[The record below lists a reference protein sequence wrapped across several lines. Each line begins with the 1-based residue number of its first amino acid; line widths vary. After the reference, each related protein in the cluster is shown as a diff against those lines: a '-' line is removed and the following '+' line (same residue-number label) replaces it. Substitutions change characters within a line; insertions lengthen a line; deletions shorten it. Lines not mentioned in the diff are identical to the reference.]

1 MDEEEE
7 ETTSKHCCSGLAFT
21 LVTILIG
28 FDLITDL
35 SVIIHLARQGT
46 YLVTAFSSLFFLANG
61 IICASVYSVR
71 IAYGLA
77 ERRHPLRIALLTLLN
92 IPLQLAIISHRF
104 VIASKKCDGPGPD
117 SEARRRR
124 EWICAQI
131 LLVHAVVDSGP
142 QFILNSSL
150 ILYSTSDIHVMQV
163 VSTVNSFCS
172 CIVGVAVF
180 EKVRSKRALS
190 SYSHVTSL
198 TNLLVVSLGLT
209 ARLSCFLSL
218 LIRYGYKVLLSTVA
232 VHVAIIIA
240 VYSAIYGFRK
250 SLIYSYFTIWTYI
263 SPSEGYRPEGEIL
276 FCNLLFAIQ
285 SAVAT
290 TIIWNDSWRF
300 LGIIS
305 LASTSLGLLLTVVYY
320 TMLRKA
326 IRHENIWQN
335 VMKPIAAVCIWTNCH
350 ETEVTLPDLPPVVL
364 TDTET
369 KSRTLLS
376 HSCHGKISEQ
386 EFERDS

>member
-1 MDEEEE
+1 MDEEE

-21 LVTILIG
+21 LITILIG

-35 SVIIHLARQGT
+35 SVIIHLARQGVFI
-46 YLVTAFSSLFFLANG
+46 VTAFSSFFFVANG

-71 IAYGLA
+71 IAYGLS
-77 ERRHPLRIALLTLLN
+77 ERRHPLRIAFLTLLN

-131 LLVHAVVDSGP
+131 LLVHAVVNSGP
-142 QFILNSSL
+142 QFILNSSY
-150 ILYSTSDIHVMQV
+150 ILNSTCEVHVMQV
-163 VSTVNSFCS
+163 VSTINSFCT

-190 SYSHVTSL
+190 SYSLMTSF
-198 TNLLVVSLGLT
+198 TNLLVISSNLT
-209 ARLSCFLSL
+209 ARLSSFLSL
-218 LIRYGYKVLLSTVA
+218 LIRYGYTALLSTVA
-232 VHVAIIIA
+232 VHLAIIIA
-240 VYSAIYGFRK
+240 IYSAIYGFRK
-250 SLIYSYFTIWTYI
+250 SLIYSYFTIWTHI
-263 SPSEGYRPEGEIL
+263 SPSESYRPEGEIL
-276 FCNLLFAIQ
+276 LCNTLFTIQ
-285 SAVAT
+285 SALAILV
-290 TIIWNDSWRF
+290 IWNEKLQF

-305 LASTSLGLLLTVVYY
+305 LVSTCLGLISTIIYY
-320 TMLRKA
+320 SMLRRA
-326 IRHENIWQN
+326 VRHENIWQH
-335 VMKPIAAVCIWTNCH
+335 VMRPVAAVCFWTNCH

-364 TDTET
+364 TDVDT

-376 HSCHGKISEQ
+376 HSCHGKNSEQ
-386 EFERDS
+386 ELERHT